1 MAKDILKESAIPAG
15 AWAVIYCVATETFLF
30 GKRSPAV
37 NKGGTWN
44 FFGGR
49 VDRGELPRAALVREL
64 AEEAG
69 LKVKDEELIEL
80 HWVPGLSG
88 DGSFVRDM
96 HYYLLLLDSEFVP
109 SLNFEHSDFRW
120 FKHNELPAGFN
131 RPTSIAIKGGIL
143 GKAKSMANK
152 ALE

>member
-1 MAKDILKESAIPAG
+1 MAQDILKQNGIPAG
-15 AWAVIYCVATETFLF
+15 AWAVIYCVATGTFLF
-30 GKRSPAV
+30 GKRSSVV
-37 NKGGTWN
+37 NKGGSWN

-49 VDRGELPRAALVREL
+49 ADNGEPPRAALVREL

-80 HWVPGLSG
+80 HWVPSISD

-96 HYYLLLLDSEFVP
+96 HYYLLLLDSDFVP
-109 SLNFEHSDFRW
+109 YLNFEHSDFRW
-120 FKHNELPAGFN
+120 FKHNELPTRFN
-131 RPTSIAIKGGIL
+131 RPTSIAIKQGIL
-143 GKAKSMANK
+143 GKARGMADK